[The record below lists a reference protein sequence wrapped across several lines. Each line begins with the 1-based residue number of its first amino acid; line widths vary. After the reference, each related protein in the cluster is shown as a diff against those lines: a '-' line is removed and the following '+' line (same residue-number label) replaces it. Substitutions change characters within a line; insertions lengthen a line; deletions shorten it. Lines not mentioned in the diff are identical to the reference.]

1 MAKFDALK
9 VLIIEDKE
17 HMRALLRRLLNHI
30 GVRNLYEANDGAA
43 ALDMLRTL
51 ECDLILSDMEM
62 APMDGL
68 EFTRKVRNSPRNALS
83 SLPIIM
89 ISGHTERNKVEAA
102 RDAGVNEFLVKPVTP
117 QNLISRIGDAI
128 ERPRAFV
135 RAEGYSG
142 PDRRRRQTANFS
154 GPGRRAG
161 DPPGM
166 QGYLPPPN
174 TPLVNPA
181 NVIPPRPPAPNRPG
195 K

>member
-17 HMRALLRRLLNHI
+17 HMRALLRRLLSHI
-30 GVRNLYEANDGAA
+30 GVRTVYEANDGAA
-43 ALDMLRTL
+43 ALEMLRAL

-83 SLPIIM
+83 ALPIIM

-135 RAEGYSG
+135 RADGYAG
-142 PDRRRRQTANFS
+142 PDRRRRQTANFF

-166 QGYLPPPN
+166 QGHLLPPN
-174 TPLVNPA
+174 TPLINPS
-181 NVIPPRPPAPNRPG
+181 NVIVANPPAPNPPG